1 MLFRFLC
8 MLWGYTSNHGDQ
20 LDAKVGAVLQTRAL
34 YMGGALLITQPASK
48 LKELAAANSPG
59 EIYKNR
65 KKKNVTNLLK
75 RSIQVNKP
83 QTNVS

>member
-1 MLFRFLC
+1 

-34 YMGGALLITQPASK
+34 YMGGALLSTQPASK

-59 EIYKNR
+59 EIITNIYKNR
-65 KKKNVTNLLK
+65 K
-75 RSIQVNKP
+75 NKIA
-83 QTNVS
+83 TM